1 MEVIDCRL
9 KEERS
14 KLGITQKQLA
24 DGIGISER
32 SIINI
37 ESGRT
42 PSLPTAIRLAAY
54 FQLSVEQLFQLQV
67 DDIDRQWL
75 PVAAESSISH

>member
-24 DGIGISER
+24 EDIGISVR
-32 SIINI
+32 SVINI
-37 ESGRT
+37 ESGHA
-42 PSLPTAIRLAAY
+42 PSLPTAMRLAGY
-54 FQLSVEQLFQLQV
+54 LQLSVEQLFQLQV
-67 DDIDRQWL
+67 DDIDRQ
-75 PVAAESSISH
+75 

>member
-24 DGIGISER
+24 DGIGVSER

-37 ESGRT
+37 ESGRA

-54 FQLSVEQLFQLQV
+54 FNLQVEQLFHLPAE
-67 DDIDRQWL
+67 DTCRQ
-75 PVAAESSISH
+75 

>member
-14 KLGITQKQLA
+14 KLWITQKQLA

-37 ESGRT
+37 ESGRA
-42 PSLPTAIRLAAY
+42 PSLHTAIRLAAY
-54 FQLSVEQLFQLQV
+54 FQLSVEQLFQLQA
-67 DDIDRQWL
+67 DDIDRQ
-75 PVAAESSISH
+75 

>member
-54 FQLSVEQLFQLQV
+54 FQLSVEQLFQLPEEAV
-67 DDIDRQWL
+67 R
-75 PVAAESSISH
+75 EH

>member
-1 MEVIDCRL
+1 MEVIDCKLR
-9 KEERS
+9 EERS

-24 DGIGISER
+24 DSIGISER

-37 ESGRT
+37 ESGRA

-54 FQLSVEQLFQLQV
+54 FHLSIEQLFQLPEENTP
-67 DDIDRQWL
+67 L
-75 PVAAESSISH
+75 Y

>member
-37 ESGRT
+37 ESGRA

-54 FQLSVEQLFQLQV
+54 FQLSVEQLFQLPEENV
-67 DDIDRQWL
+67 DQL
-75 PVAAESSISH
+75 H